1 MFNLPSVLTFSANGD
16 RLVGTYYSSIRKQIE
31 CKSLITDDS
40 LDKIGGDDADCNLL
54 SDGTFEIVLGAFA
67 TVTTGDVISFYQDP
81 SKGDSSPTVDVPV
94 ASGSFIPAQPTAILF
109 VDKNV
114 VSSCDRV
121 VLDASASA
129 TLDGRKLQYSW
140 SASTAPSSDML
151 YFLNERFSQWKYSIM
166 TFDASLLETGTY
178 TVEVTVQS
186 SFNTFSKQSISFDV
200 IGNAVPTISLK
211 EGLSPT
217 VNIGSLEL
225 INAHIRFPLCHN
237 GNPRLT
243 RWNYTMDETKSSA
256 ANVDIKF
263 RDGILVFGP
272 SYTVL
277 PIEGDYYFSVTAQ
290 ADRAQPAD
298 ITAVDPSKDLVL
310 LSRFIDRVSRP
321 TYLWESDDLSLDDI
335 ECTLSYLKLPK
346 TLLTGTFTIRL
357 TVTDGTTRTGS
368 TSLTFTLN
376 QPPSKGVFEISPNSG
391 VALKTLFNIGCSNG
405 FSDPHL
411 PLTYQFFY
419 YDQWIGDWKQLN
431 DRSERKS
438 ITSPLPVGSGSGNT
452 LRIKAVV
459 YDSKLASTSVETSV
473 VVTAPSA
480 EEARSILLNTT
491 TQGTISQSTATA
503 ALDLLKT
510 IQTNDSNIIRQTK
523 DVGSQYIN
531 AYFEN
536 VEEQVAISGETSDSA
551 SAKIDIINT
560 ASGSSAYLHDSTSS
574 TLISKL
580 LNTTSLISSSGTINT
595 ESSTLDIAKQA
606 ADSLFT
612 RVNQAGMTTRKA
624 NAFSKTDIDNLKQI
638 YHSLLI
644 SYTKNLAPDMPAT
657 RLAAQGILGYNRKLN
672 AATLNG
678 LAEIVDGKH
687 KYIICKKE

>member
-1 MFNLPSVLTFSANGD
+1 MEIDF
-16 RLVGTYYSSIRKQIE
+16 
-31 CKSLITDDS
+31 

-109 VDKNV
+109 VEKNV

-217 VNIGSLEL
+217 VNIGSLAL
-225 INAHIRFPLCHN
+225 INAHIRFPLCYN

-290 ADRAQPAD
+290 ADRAQPVSLQFKVTAVAKPLLVKFDIFDVTQSTDEVLSFNVLTLDPSATSDTSTLNISCFDLVNAVDCANLPSPIQTPFSSKLLEGKYKFTATYSKGVRSNSASLTVTVVNMARDAMIRVSIVAMSVGMSNQVAD
-298 ITAVDPSKDLVL
+298 MTAVDPSKDLVL
-310 LSRFIDRVSRP
+310 LS
-321 TYLWESDDLSLDDI
+321 
-335 ECTLSYLKLPK
+335 
-346 TLLTGTFTIRL
+346 
-357 TVTDGTTRTGS
+357 
-368 TSLTFTLN
+368 
-376 QPPSKGVFEISPNSG
+376 
-391 VALKTLFNIGCSNG
+391 
-405 FSDPHL
+405 
-411 PLTYQFFY
+411 
-419 YDQWIGDWKQLN
+419 
-431 DRSERKS
+431 
-438 ITSPLPVGSGSGNT
+438 
-452 LRIKAVV
+452 
-459 YDSKLASTSVETSV
+459 
-473 VVTAPSA
+473 
-480 EEARSILLNTT
+480 
-491 TQGTISQSTATA
+491 
-503 ALDLLKT
+503 
-510 IQTNDSNIIRQTK
+510 
-523 DVGSQYIN
+523 
-531 AYFEN
+531 
-536 VEEQVAISGETSDSA
+536 
-551 SAKIDIINT
+551 
-560 ASGSSAYLHDSTSS
+560 
-574 TLISKL
+574 
-580 LNTTSLISSSGTINT
+580 
-595 ESSTLDIAKQA
+595 
-606 ADSLFT
+606 
-612 RVNQAGMTTRKA
+612 
-624 NAFSKTDIDNLKQI
+624 
-638 YHSLLI
+638 
-644 SYTKNLAPDMPAT
+644 
-657 RLAAQGILGYNRKLN
+657 
-672 AATLNG
+672 
-678 LAEIVDGKH
+678 
-687 KYIICKKE
+687 